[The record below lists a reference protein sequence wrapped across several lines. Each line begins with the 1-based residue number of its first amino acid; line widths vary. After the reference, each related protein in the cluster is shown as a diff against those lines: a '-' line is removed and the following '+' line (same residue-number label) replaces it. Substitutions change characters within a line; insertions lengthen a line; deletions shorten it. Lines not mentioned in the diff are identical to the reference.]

1 MGLNICVILMIIDA
15 IYLNQAYKKWK
26 TMHWRCGWLLARR
39 AREWLKIVWKR
50 EKASPRFYDDNVEHL
65 FQPILISFHIIFCVQ
80 LLKSGEV
87 EVVERGEVGISLTG
101 VRLTLDIII
110 KDMAGNVFFWHL
122 YSDYCEFFAQNSRL
136 YSHVRPSVCMHVV
149 TDVTSLR

>member
-1 MGLNICVILMIIDA
+1 MEDNASKVRVVISTEGERVAENSLEEREGFTQV
-15 IYLNQAYKKWK
+15 LWWQWWK
-26 TMHWRCGWLLARR
+26 C
-39 AREWLKIVWKR
+39 
-50 EKASPRFYDDNVEHL
+50 L

-110 KDMAGNVFFWHL
+110 KDMAWNVFFWHL

>member
-1 MGLNICVILMIIDA
+1 MEDNASKVRVVISTEGERVAENSLEE
-15 IYLNQAYKKWK
+15 
-26 TMHWRCGWLLARR
+26 
-39 AREWLKIVWKR
+39 REGFTQVLWWQ
-50 EKASPRFYDDNVEHL
+50 NVEHL

>member
-1 MGLNICVILMIIDA
+1 
-15 IYLNQAYKKWK
+15 
-26 TMHWRCGWLLARR
+26 MHRRCGWLLARR
-39 AREWLKIVWKR
+39 AREWLTIVWKR
-50 EKASPRFYDDNVEHL
+50 EKASPRFYDDNGGNVEHL

-110 KDMAGNVFFWHL
+110 MDMAGNVF
-122 YSDYCEFFAQNSRL
+122 C
-136 YSHVRPSVCMHVV
+136 
-149 TDVTSLR
+149 